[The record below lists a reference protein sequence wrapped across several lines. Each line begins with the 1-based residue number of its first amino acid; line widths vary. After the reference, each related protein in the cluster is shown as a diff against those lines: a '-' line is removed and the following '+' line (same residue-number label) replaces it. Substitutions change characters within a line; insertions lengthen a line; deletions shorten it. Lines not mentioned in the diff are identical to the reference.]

1 MANRCLIRRELGFG
15 GVLLGVKSRPGSK
28 AGEDDADGQMIVPA
42 IRAMVNHNN

>member
-1 MANRCLIRRELGFG
+1 MASRCLIWHELGFG

-42 IRAMVNHNN
+42 IRAKVNRNN